1 MAVGDRFLKHACV
14 VIAALAIPL
23 LVPHAVGHLPVG
35 GAAAMLGV
43 GDAVPSGATLERSPL
58 APGLVQRPAETI
70 LVNPGDTVD
79 SLAAQFH
86 SDASAIRWANDLR
99 DLSQPLPG
107 TPLLIPPGPGSLV
120 RVHSPAE
127 RPSQVAARLGL
138 DPRVIL
144 DYNALRSDAPLREGT
159 WVQVPRGA
167 GGGDVLYSSAVVP
180 VADGTPG
187 VPSSQRS
194 RGPSGRFP
202 WGQCTYY
209 VSTKRRVAWDGD
221 AWTWYRNARAFGRPE
236 GQIPVQGAIA
246 VTWGSWVG
254 HVAYVER
261 VNPDGSF
268 VVSEMN
274 VRGVGVIDQRTLTVR
289 SADMIGFIY

>member
-1 MAVGDRFLKHACV
+1 MAVGDRLLKHACV
-14 VIAALAIPL
+14 VIAALAIPV
-23 LVPHAVGHLPVG
+23 LVPHAVGHLPVSS
-35 GAAAMLGV
+35 AAATLGV
-43 GDAVPSGATLERSPL
+43 GDVVPSGATLERSPL

-70 LVNPGDTVD
+70 LVNPGDSVD

-99 DLSQPLPG
+99 DVSQPLPG
-107 TPLLIPPGPGSLV
+107 TPLLIPPGPGELV
-120 RVHSPAE
+120 RVHA
-127 RPSQVAARLGL
+127 PSETPSHVAARLGL

-144 DYNALRSDAPLREGT
+144 DYNALRSDAPLAEGT
-159 WVQVPRGA
+159 WIQVPRGTTNA
-167 GGGDVLYSSAVVP
+167 DYLLSSVVVP
-180 VADGTPG
+180 VAAGVPG
-187 VPSSQRS
+187 VPSTQHS
-194 RGPSGRFP
+194 RGPSPRFP

-209 VSTKRRVAWDGD
+209 VSTRRDVPWNGNAWEWFG
-221 AWTWYRNARAFGRPE
+221 NARGFGRPE
-236 GQIPVQGAIA
+236 GQIPVAGAIA

-274 VRGVGVIDQRTLTVR
+274 VRGVGVIDQRTLTVHN
-289 SADMIGFIY
+289 ADMIGFIY

>member
-1 MAVGDRFLKHACV
+1 MAVGDRILKHACV
-14 VIAALAIPL
+14 VVAALAIPL
-23 LVPHAVGHLPVG
+23 LVPHAVGHLPVS

-86 SDASAIRWANDLR
+86 SDAAAIRWANDLL
-99 DLSQPLPG
+99 DVSQPLPG
-107 TPLLIPPGPGSLV
+107 IPLLIPPGPGALV
-120 RVHSPAE
+120 RVHGPSE

-159 WVQVPRGA
+159 WVQVPHAA
-167 GGGDVLYSSAVVP
+167 GGGDVLLSSVVVP
-180 VADGTPG
+180 LAAG
-187 VPSSQRS
+187 VPAVASTQKS
-194 RGPSGRFP
+194 RGASGRFP

-209 VSTKRRVAWDGD
+209 VSTRREVPWNGD
-221 AWTWYRNARAFGRPE
+221 AWEWFANARADGRPE
-236 GQIPVQGAIA
+236 GQVPVAGAIA

-274 VRGVGVIDQRTLTVR
+274 VHGVGVIDQRTLTVR